1 MIKGRVGGNLI
12 GWIGALWPN
21 VLKIKKRIGQIC
33 SLYNISTTRYVLQ
46 ISDSDSLTH
55 INFALCAVLA
65 ITDMWISKQLALGF
79 VSVT

>member
-33 SLYNISTTRYVLQ
+33 SLYNISTPDTSFGSL
-46 ISDSDSLTH
+46 SLT
-55 INFALCAVLA
+55 F
-65 ITDMWISKQLALGF
+65 
-79 VSVT
+79 

>member
-33 SLYNISTTRYVLQ
+33 SLFNISTPRSL
-46 ISDSDSLTH
+46 SDSLTH

-65 ITDMWISKQLALGF
+65 ITDMWIGK
-79 VSVT
+79 